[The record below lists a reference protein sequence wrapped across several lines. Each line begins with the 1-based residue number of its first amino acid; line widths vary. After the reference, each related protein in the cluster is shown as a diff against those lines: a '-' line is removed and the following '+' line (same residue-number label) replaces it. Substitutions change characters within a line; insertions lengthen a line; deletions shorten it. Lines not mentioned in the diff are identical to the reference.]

1 MSADFAQAEAAFH
14 EGNQRMEAGDAEGA
28 AASFRRALAFAPG
41 FAEALANLGYLHE
54 LAGAIAEAEECYR
67 QAIAGSPDC
76 IQVYLNLG
84 VLLMN
89 GKRFADAEA
98 VYRQALAVAPD
109 SSPVWSSL
117 GVLLACAKR
126 EDEAER
132 CYRTAL
138 ELDGTDEK
146 VRFNLGYVLLRQG
159 RFEEGWRCL
168 EARTNPAL
176 IRQQAFFA
184 CPRWQGEPLA
194 GKSIVVGFEAGHG
207 DMIQF
212 CRYTA
217 VLKRMGATR
226 VTVVCHP
233 GLKTLFA
240 SLPGAD
246 EVLSFQDAV
255 PSSGWDFWT
264 LPMSL
269 PHHCR
274 THLLDDIPAAIPYL
288 AAEPERVAHWSHLL
302 PEGQP
307 RVGLVW
313 KGNAHFEND
322 AERSL
327 PCLGALAPLAAVA
340 GVQYVSLQKGPG
352 EQEADHPP
360 AGLSLLPLGAAL
372 QDFAD
377 TAALVANLDL
387 VISVDTAV
395 AHLAG
400 ALGKPC
406 WVLLPDYRTDWRWLT
421 DRSDTPW
428 YPERMRLF
436 RQPPGG
442 DWDAVVADVVRA
454 LQEWTPLQHPA

>member
-14 EGNQRMEAGDAEGA
+14 EGNQRMEAGDATGA
-28 AASFRRALAFAPG
+28 AASFRRALEFAPG

-54 LAGAIAEAEECYR
+54 LAGAAADAESCYR
-67 QAIAGSPDC
+67 QAIAGSSDC

-89 GKRFADAEA
+89 RKRFADAEA
-98 VYRQALAVAPD
+98 VYQQALAVAPD
-109 SSPVWSSL
+109 SPAVWSSL
-117 GVLLACAKR
+117 GVLLASAKQD
-126 EDEAER
+126 DEAER

-138 ELDGTDEK
+138 ELDSADAK
-146 VRFNLGYVLLRQG
+146 ARFNLGYVLLRQG
-159 RFEEGWRCL
+159 HFEEGWHCL

-176 IRQQAFFA
+176 IRQQAFFT

-217 VLKRMGATR
+217 QLKRMGAAQI
-226 VTVVCHP
+226 TVVCHP
-233 GLKTLFA
+233 GLKTLFTG
-240 SLPGAD
+240 LPGAD

-255 PSSGWDFWT
+255 PASGWDFWT

-269 PHHCR
+269 PHHYQTR
-274 THLLDDIPAAIPYL
+274 LDSIPAAIPYL
-288 AAEPERVAHWSHLL
+288 AADPARAAHWSRQL
-302 PEGQP
+302 PAGQP

-322 AERSL
+322 TERSL
-327 PCLGALAPLAAVA
+327 PGLDTLAPLAAVV
-340 GVQYVSLQKGPG
+340 GVQFVSLQKGPG
-352 EQEADHPP
+352 EQEAEHPP

-377 TAALVANLDL
+377 TAALVDNLDL

-406 WVLLPDYRTDWRWLT
+406 WVLLPDFQTDWRWLVG
-421 DRSDTPW
+421 RSDTPW

-442 DWDAVVADVVRA
+442 GWATVIADVARA
-454 LQEWTPLQHPA
+454 LQEWAPLQRPA